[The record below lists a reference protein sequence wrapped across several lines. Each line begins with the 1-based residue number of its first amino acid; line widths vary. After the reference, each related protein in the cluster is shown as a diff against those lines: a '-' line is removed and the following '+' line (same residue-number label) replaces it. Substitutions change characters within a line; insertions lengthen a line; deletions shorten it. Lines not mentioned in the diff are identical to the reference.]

1 MSLLTSAC
9 PTCRAL
15 RRVLLAFVLGG
26 VVAWQA
32 TGNLQFQGVNDNVM
46 SGLMFVVVIF
56 AFLNVF
62 MRMRQMRA
70 RFRKRG

>member
-1 MSLLTSAC
+1 MSIFTSSC

-32 TGNLQFQGVNDNVM
+32 TGNIPLQGVNDNVM

-62 MRMRQMRA
+62 IRTRQMRA